1 MVNTKSCASIVTS
14 KIRLQKHTMSKTP
27 QIHKIVKI
35 LFTIDCPF
43 QPQNQTYRN
52 LICNLKT

>member
-1 MVNTKSCASIVTS
+1 MVDAKSYASIVTP

-27 QIHKIVKI
+27 QIHKIVKT

-43 QPQNQTYRN
+43 QPQNQTYRK
-52 LICNLKT
+52 LIVT